1 MKLNQN
7 EAANFAAPLTNAE
20 KDQSAYTRSHYT
32 KYEFQLPAH
41 DGAKLFTIV
50 YAPKDSTRDWPIMM
64 KRTPYGIPPYGIDNF
79 MTSIGPTDLFAKEG
93 FIFVYQDT
101 RGRGMSEGTFED
113 IPPQNVA
120 PNDAT
125 DAADT
130 IDWLLRNIPHHNGRL
145 GMWGSS
151 YNGFTAGCALID
163 SHPALRAVSPQAPT
177 AEQGNGDDA
186 YHNGCFCLAA
196 EFNFYATFRPRAGGP
211 APVAGWPA
219 GFDYGTPDMYEFF
232 LRLGPLS
239 NANSRYFKNTNRYWN
254 DLLAHPNYD
263 TWWQDR
269 SLSRYMDHVKPAVL
283 VVGGWFDAQD
293 LRGPFA
299 LFDAIETHQPG
310 ASNTLVVGPWRH
322 SGWYYD
328 PGDALG
334 NLSFN
339 LKTGEYYREHIELTF
354 FKRHLKGMGEGEP
367 EFPKALVFE
376 TGRNEWRQLPA
387 WPPAGI
393 ERRLFFREGGQ
404 LSFDAADVAGFDEYV
419 SDPARPVPV
428 LPEFNT
434 DPPFNYFMTEDQR
447 FASRRPDVLVYATGE
462 LEHDVVV
469 AGEVEPVLT
478 VSTSGTDSDF
488 VVKLIDVYP
497 NDYRDTEP
505 TPDQPAVVRRG
516 GYQQLVRGEPFRGK
530 FRNSTPRNPEPEPFT
545 PGKTTVIRFRMPAV
559 FHAFRRGHRIMI
571 HIQSSWFPL
580 VDRNPQTFV
589 DIPKALPEHFVKA
602 NQRVYR
608 GGAAGSHIV
617 VNVIENQRESEEK
630 TK

>member
-1 MKLNQN
+1 MNFGQN
-7 EAANFAAPLTNAE
+7 EAANLSAPLTDAE
-20 KDQSAYTRSHYT
+20 KEQSAYTRSHYT
-32 KYEFQLPAH
+32 KYEFEIPAR

-50 YAPKDSTRDWPIMM
+50 YAPKDSTHAWPIMM
-64 KRTPYGIPPYGIDNF
+64 KRTPYGIPPYGIDSF

-101 RGRGMSEGTFED
+101 RGRGMSEGSFED
-113 IPPQNVA
+113 IPPQNVV

-125 DAADT
+125 DTWDT
-130 IDWLLRNIPHHNGRL
+130 IDWLLRNVPRHNGKV

-151 YNGFTAGCALID
+151 YNGFTAGCSLID
-163 SHPALRAVSPQAPT
+163 SHQALKAVSPQAPT

-196 EFNFYATFRPRAGGP
+196 EFNFYATFTPRAGGP
-211 APVAGWPA
+211 APVAGWPP

-239 NANSRYFKNTNRYWN
+239 NANSRYFKNANRYWN
-254 DLLAHPNYD
+254 ALLAHPNYD
-263 TWWQDR
+263 QWWQDR
-269 SLSRYMDHVKPAVL
+269 SLSRYMDKVKPAVL

-293 LRGPFA
+293 LTGPFA
-299 LFDAIETHQPG
+299 LFNAIESRHPG
-310 ASNTLVVGPWRH
+310 ASNTLVVGPWKH

-328 PGDALG
+328 PGDTLG

-339 LKTGEYYREHIELTF
+339 LKTGEYYREHIELAF
-354 FKRHLKGMGEGEP
+354 FKRNLKAEDVP
-367 EFPKALVFE
+367 EFPKAIVFE
-376 TGRNEWRQLPA
+376 TGTNEWRRLPA
-387 WPPAGI
+387 WPPAGV
-393 ERRLFFREGGQ
+393 ERRLFLREGGQ
-404 LSFDAADVAGFDEYV
+404 LSFEAADVAGFDEYV

-434 DPPFNYFMTEDQR
+434 NPPFNYFMAEDQR

-462 LEHDVVV
+462 LEQDIVV

-497 NDYRDTEP
+497 NDYPDTEP
-505 TPDQPAVVRRG
+505 TPDKPAVVRRG

-530 FRNSTPRNPEPEPFT
+530 FRNSTPEKPAPVAFK
-545 PGKTTVIRFRMPAV
+545 PGETTVIQFRMPAV

-580 VDRNPQTFV
+580 VDRNPQKFV
-589 DIPKALPEHFVKA
+589 DIPNARPEDFVKA
-602 NQRVYR
+602 NQKIYR

-617 VNVIENQRESEEK
+617 VNVIENALESEEK